1 MLASSDLAPFRKPA
15 LNYPV
20 FLNGLVSCCQCLVL
34 TRVGLEYGEE
44 VHWSKS
50 LRGWSNMRGSFHHGP
65 REMTIQWS
73 VDFVTYVKNSKLG
86 NFIDV

>member
-1 MLASSDLAPFRKPA
+1 
-15 LNYPV
+15 
-20 FLNGLVSCCQCLVL
+20 
-34 TRVGLEYGEE
+34 
-44 VHWSKS
+44 
-50 LRGWSNMRGSFHHGP
+50 MRGSFHHGP